1 MDAPVILTIDDE
13 RFIRESFRKFLEDQD
28 FVVHE
33 AENGERGL
41 QVFEEIR
48 PDLVMVDLR
57 MPGIDGLEV
66 LRRVQSISPDTPL
79 IVISGT
85 GVIDD
90 AIEALR
96 CGAWDYLL
104 KPIADLNVLLHA
116 VNTTLERARLIK
128 ENRQHQQSLEDE
140 VKRRTNEIEA
150 AYQSKQ
156 ISDAKFIRIF
166 EASPDT
172 IMISRASDGIVI
184 DVNPTFTRIFG
195 YTREEALGKTTS
207 DLKVWNCEAD
217 RLRLRDTLIPNGE
230 AVNLDMTFRTKDG
243 TPVSCLYSGRT
254 FDMNGE
260 TCIIGVVRDL
270 TAQRQLES
278 QLIQAQKMESVG
290 RLAGGVA
297 HDFNNLLTP
306 ILGYTELVM
315 SALDE
320 NDPQLAHLREVH
332 RAAENAKNLTRQ
344 LLAFGRKQL
353 MQMRPLNLN
362 EVVRDFG
369 KIIRRTVRE
378 DVLIETNFCDDMG
391 TIRGDQSQLE
401 QILMNLAVNAQDAMP
416 TGGTLSISTELAE
429 IGKDACYSN
438 PHLQPGDYAVLR
450 IGDTGCGMSPEIRRQ
465 IFEPFFTTK
474 EAGKGTGLG
483 LSTVYGI
490 ARQHEGYVSVES
502 EPGSGTT
509 FKIYLPLIHEEA
521 KPEAEK
527 SAAPAPQ
534 GHETV
539 LVVEDNYS
547 VRRLIGKVLTANG
560 YTVIDAEEPNACL
573 EIAPGIATP
582 PDMLLT
588 DVIMPFLN
596 GHDLYLELN
605 KRWPGLKVAYM
616 SGYTNDAIARHGVL
630 DSGTHFLQKPFD
642 VHTLL
647 ERVRETLDSPPP
659 KPEAD

>member
-1 MDAPVILTIDDE
+1 MEAPVILTIDDE

-28 FVVHE
+28 FIVYE

-41 QVFEEIR
+41 QIFEEVH

-66 LRRVQSISPDTPL
+66 LRRVQAISPETPL

-90 AIEALR
+90 AVEALR

-104 KPIADLNVLLHA
+104 KPIGDLKVLLHA
-116 VNTTLERARLIK
+116 LNTTLQRARLIK
-128 ENRQHQQSLEDE
+128 ENRQYQQSLEDE
-140 VKRRTNEIEA
+140 VKRRTAEIEA

-156 ISDAKFIRIF
+156 ISDAKFIKIF
-166 EASPDT
+166 DASPDT
-172 IMISRASDGIVI
+172 IMISRATDGIVL

-195 YTREEALGKTTS
+195 HSRAESIGKTTS
-207 DLKVWNCEAD
+207 ELKVWNCEAD
-217 RLRLRDTLIPNGE
+217 RLRLREILIESRGE
-230 AVNLDMTFRTKDG
+230 AVNLDMIFRTKDD

-306 ILGYTELVM
+306 VLGYTGLAM
-315 SALDE
+315 SSLDE
-320 NDPQLAHLREVH
+320 NDPQMAHLGEVH

-362 EVVRDFG
+362 EVVRDFS

-378 DVLIETNFCDDMG
+378 DVLIETCLCDDMG

-401 QILMNLAVNAQDAMP
+401 QILMNLAINAQDAMP
-416 TGGTLSISTELAE
+416 TGGTLGVASEQLE
-429 IGKDACYSN
+429 VNKDASLSDHDL
-438 PHLQPGDYAVLR
+438 PAGRYAVLS
-450 IGDTGCGMSPEIRRQ
+450 ISDTGCGMSAEIRRQ
-465 IFEPFFTTK
+465 IFVPFFTTK
-474 EAGKGTGLG
+474 ESGKGTGLG

-490 ARQHEGYVSVES
+490 ARQHEGHVTVAS
-502 EPGSGTT
+502 EPNHGTV
-509 FKIYLPLIHEEA
+509 FKVYLPQIAEA
-521 KPEAEK
+521 ATPQVEK
-527 SAAPAPQ
+527 NVVPAPQ

-547 VRRLIGKVLTANG
+547 VRRLIVRVLSANG
-560 YTVIDAEEPNACL
+560 YTVIDAEEPKACL
-573 EIAPGIATP
+573 EMAIANP

-616 SGYTNDAIARHGVL
+616 SGYTNDAIAQHGVL
-630 DSGTHFLQKPFD
+630 ESGTHFLQKPFD

-647 ERVRETLDSPPP
+647 VRVRETLDSPPP
-659 KPEAD
+659 RPEDA